1 MAVLDAV
8 ADRLLAA
15 GVATPGTNLFLGHLP
30 SGPDTCTAL
39 FLRGGA
45 APVRGM
51 GPAGTPAEL
60 DLVTVQAMIR
70 GGTIPQVEALQTG
83 IIAALDHWWGTISGV
98 VIQYSELSY
107 APADLGM
114 DENRRPMRS
123 VVLKLMVRR

>member
-1 MAVLDAV
+1 
-8 ADRLLAA
+8 
-15 GVATPGTNLFLGHLP
+15 
-30 SGPDTCTAL
+30 
-39 FLRGGA
+39 
-45 APVRGM
+45 M